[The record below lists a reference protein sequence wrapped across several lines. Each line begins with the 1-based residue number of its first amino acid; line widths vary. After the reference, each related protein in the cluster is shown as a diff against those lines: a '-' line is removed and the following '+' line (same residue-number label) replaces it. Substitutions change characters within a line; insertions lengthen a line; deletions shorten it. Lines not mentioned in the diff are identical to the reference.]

1 MSMNK
6 CFKFLIGLFMIT
18 LFTGCSLNN
27 AEKEDGGVVK
37 VGLVTDLARNIG

>member
-1 MSMNK
+1 MNK

-27 AEKEDGGVVK
+27 AEKEAK
-37 VGLVTDLARNIG
+37 HYRNYVWEKMTK